1 MRELTLAEVTEDFV
15 KGFGIESGKYDDLVK
30 EISDSMEKE
39 KDVKIKE
46 QVRIGL
52 MNYLREKN
60 QIKIPEVMVRN
71 EATSMQKDWM
81 KRSGVED
88 ESKAPELENF
98 NQIATERVHLGLL
111 VNELVLSREMK
122 LDEERVKTKL
132 GEITKA
138 YPNGDEIK
146 KMYEQTPELMDQLR
160 SMVMEDQVV
169 DWLIDKTTFKNKDI
183 EFKEL
188 INNQA

>member
-1 MRELTLAEVTEDFV
+1 MYKRQGV
-15 KGFGIESGKYDDLVK
+15 ESGKYDDLVK
-30 EISDSMEKE
+30 EISESMERE
-39 KDVKIKE
+39 KDIKIKE
-46 QVRIGL
+46 QVRVNL

-60 QIKIPEVMVRN
+60 SIQLPEVMIKN
-71 EATSMQKDWM
+71 ESSAMQKDWM

-88 ESKAPELENF
+88 EKDAPDLENF
-98 NQIATERVHLGLL
+98 NQIASERVHLGLL
-111 VNELVLSREMK
+111 INELVISREMK
-122 LDEERVKTKL
+122 LDDERVKTKL
-132 GEITKA
+132 GEITNA

-146 KMYEQTPELMDQLR
+146 KMYEQTPQLMDQLK

-169 DWLIDKTTFKNKDI
+169 DWLIENTKFSDKET

>member
-1 MRELTLAEVTEDFV
+1 MAEVTEEFV

-71 EATSMQKDWM
+71 EATSKIEGDNLVKQIMELD
-81 KRSGVED
+81 GDLTILLDEID
-88 ESKAPELENF
+88 ESKSSEDFASDLESIELK
-98 NQIATERVHLGLL
+98 ISRLGAINLAAM
-111 VNELVLSREMK
+111 EEFEQEEKRDGIKSR
-122 LDEERVKTKL
+122 
-132 GEITKA
+132 
-138 YPNGDEIK
+138 
-146 KMYEQTPELMDQLR
+146 
-160 SMVMEDQVV
+160 
-169 DWLIDKTTFKNKDI
+169 FCC
-183 EFKEL
+183 
-188 INNQA
+188 